1 MTAGTFGSNLIIFE
15 PNIIIFHKKNAK
27 QNLHLCSDI
36 STMDNLQRTMD
47 NGQWTMDIGH
57 WTMDKGQRAN
67 GKGQI
72 QMTKTKKKE
81 QREKYKLQ

>member
-47 NGQWTMDIGH
+47 NGQ
-57 WTMDKGQRAN
+57 
-67 GKGQI
+67 
-72 QMTKTKKKE
+72 
-81 QREKYKLQ
+81 